1 MTPHPLTN
9 SLGFPDI
16 PEDRIAQ
23 VPLAE
28 RDQAKLMVLNRVDG
42 SLSHGV
48 FSDLINFVSEGDAL
62 ILNDVRVLPARLFG
76 KKTTG
81 GRVTVLLL
89 ARYMDPGPERWTALI
104 TPRPRIGAD
113 IQFPDGLRGHV
124 KGPCAD
130 GEWELEFSEP
140 VDPVL
145 ARWGRMPLPPYI
157 KRSPEGNAED
167 LAAYQTVY
175 STEQKVLPRET
186 TPEKAVSHLATQ
198 PVPQGAVAAPTAG
211 LHFTP
216 DLLDKMRKKGV
227 RVHFVTLW
235 VGWGTFRPIATEDIR
250 AHRMLPEPYRVPHET
265 ADALRAVR
273 REGKKVWA
281 VGTTT
286 VRTLESAA
294 EPDRTVRAGT
304 GTASLYITPGYS
316 FRVVDKLVTNFHM
329 PGHTPLVLTA
339 ALGGVDPLRRAYNE
353 ALAKNYRF
361 FSYGDA
367 MAIM

>member
-1 MTPHPLTN
+1 MKRHSSN
-9 SLGFPDI
+9 NHLGFPDI

-23 VPLAE
+23 TPLAH
-28 RDQAKLMVLNRVDG
+28 RDLAKLMVLNRADG
-42 SLSHGV
+42 SVSHRI
-48 FSDLINFVSEGDAL
+48 FSDLVDLVPEGDAL
-62 ILNDVRVLPARLFG
+62 VLNDARVLPARLFG
-76 KKTTG
+76 KKPTG

-89 ARYMDPGPERWTALI
+89 ARFSGTGPDRWTALV
-104 TPRPRIGAD
+104 TPRPRVGAE
-113 IQFPDGLRGHV
+113 ILFPEGLVGKV
-124 KGPCAD
+124 KGACAE
-130 GEWELEFSEP
+130 GEWELVFSDP
-140 VDPVL
+140 VEPVL

-157 KRSPEGNAED
+157 KRSPEGNAD
-167 LAAYQTVY
+167 DWAAYQTVY
-175 STEQKVLPRET
+175 STQQTNSPGET
-186 TPEKAVSHLATQ
+186 VPENAAHYTGQ

-216 DLLDKMRKKGV
+216 DLLEKMRKKGV

-281 VGTTT
+281 VGTTA

-316 FRVVDKLVTNFHM
+316 FRVVDRLITNFHM

-339 ALGGVDPLRRAYNE
+339 AFAGLDPLRHAYEE
-353 ALAKNYRF
+353 AIAKNYRF

-367 MAIM
+367 MAIV